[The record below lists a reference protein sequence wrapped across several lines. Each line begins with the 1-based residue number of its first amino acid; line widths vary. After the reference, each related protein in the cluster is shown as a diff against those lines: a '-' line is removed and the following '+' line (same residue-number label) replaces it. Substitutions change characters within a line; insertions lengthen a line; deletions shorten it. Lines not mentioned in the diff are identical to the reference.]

1 MTMIRAQ
8 YSQVLA
14 PGIEHNFVEF
24 LDLKH
29 RDRQYD
35 KVFNIDNTTRAF
47 EDEVQF
53 AGTGPAPELTEG
65 ENVAYVDLIQG
76 GTKRYVPLKYALGS
90 RISYELIQDDLY
102 GIIKQAPKALAFSMA
117 FTEEMVPWN
126 IFNNGFSTIV
136 TTDGV
141 SLFNNAHPLLG
152 GANATNTGPGLGN
165 VISTAGTYPNR
176 PATDVDISFTGI
188 QLMTNH
194 FNRMTDSLGLP
205 VHIKATKLVIPP
217 ELIFTCRELLGSPGK
232 VGVQSPNV
240 GNEINA
246 LLGEE
251 LTYMVSS
258 YLTSATAWYAV
269 TEKEHHQ
276 LKFKWRKSVDTDYDD
291 DFDTQAVKM
300 LTYMRIAAG
309 ATHWI
314 GTWGSNGP

>member
-1 MTMIRAQ
+1 MIRAM
-8 YSQVLA
+8 YAQVLA
-14 PGIEHNFVEF
+14 PGIDHNFVEF

-35 KVFNIDNTTRAF
+35 KIFNIDNTTRAF

-65 ENVAYVDLIQG
+65 ENVAYYDLIQG
-76 GTKRYVPLKYALGS
+76 GTKRYVPLKYAMGA
-90 RISYELIQDDLY
+90 RTSYELIQDDLY
-102 GIIKQAPKALAFSMA
+102 GIIKQAPKALAHSIS

-126 IFNNGFSTIV
+126 IFNNGFSTVV

-152 GANATNTGPGLGN
+152 GVNATNTGPGLAN

-176 PATDVDISFTGI
+176 PLVDLDISFTAI

-194 FNRMTDSLGLP
+194 FNRMTDSMGLP
-205 VHIKATKLVIPP
+205 VHMRPTMLVIPP

-232 VGVQSPNV
+232 PYTAD
-240 GNEINA
+240 NEINA
-246 LLGEE
+246 LTGEE
-251 LTYMVSS
+251 LRFVVSS
-258 YLTSATAWYAV
+258 YLTSATAWFAV

-276 LKFKWRKSVDTDYDD
+276 LKFKWRKQVDTDYDD

>member
-8 YSQVLA
+8 YAQVLA

-24 LDLKH
+24 IDLKH

-35 KVFNIDNTTRAF
+35 KVFNIDNTTKAF

-65 ENVAYVDLIQG
+65 EGVAYADLIQG
-76 GTKRYVPLKYALGS
+76 GTKRYVPLKYALGA

-102 GIIKQAPKALAFSMA
+102 GIIKQAPKALAFSLA

-126 IFNNGFSTIV
+126 IFNNGFSTVV

-141 SLFNNAHPLLG
+141 SLFNNQHPLLG
-152 GANATNTGPGLGN
+152 GTNATNTGPGLAN
-165 VISTAGTYPNR
+165 VISASGTYPNS
-176 PATDVDISFTGI
+176 PATQMDLSFTAL
-188 QLMTNH
+188 QLMSNQ
-194 FNRMTDSLGLP
+194 FSRMTDSLGLP
-205 VHIKATKLVIPP
+205 IMIRPKKLIIPP
-217 ELIFTCRELLGSPGK
+217 ELTFIARELLGSPGK
-232 VGVQSPNV
+232 PYTGD
-240 GNEINA
+240 NEINS
-246 LLGEE
+246 LLGED
-251 LTYMVSS
+251 LTYMISS
-258 YLTSATAWYAV
+258 FLTSASAWFAV

-276 LKFKWRKSVDTDYDD
+276 LKFKWRKSIDTDYDD

>member
-1 MTMIRAQ
+1 MAMIRAM
-8 YSQVLA
+8 YAQVLA

-35 KVFNIDNTTRAF
+35 KVFNIDNTTKAF

-65 ENVAYVDLIQG
+65 ENVAYFDLIQG
-76 GTKRYVPLKYALGS
+76 GTKRYVPLKYAMGA
-90 RISYELIQDDLY
+90 RCSYELIQDDLY
-102 GIIKQAPKALAFSMA
+102 GIIKQAPKALAHSIA

-126 IFNNGFSTIV
+126 IFNNGFSTVV

-141 SLFNNAHPLLG
+141 SLFNNQHPLLG
-152 GANATNTGPGLGN
+152 GVVATNTGPGLGN
-165 VISTAGTYPNR
+165 VISVAGTYPNR
-176 PATDVDISFTGI
+176 PAVDLDLSFTSI

-194 FNRMTDSLGLP
+194 FNRMTDSMGLP
-205 VHIKATKLVIPP
+205 VHMRPTMLIIPP
-217 ELIFTCRELLGSPGK
+217 ELIFTARELLGSPGK
-232 VGVQSPNV
+232 PGVNT
-240 GNEINA
+240 NEINA
-246 LLGEE
+246 LVGEE
-251 LTYMVSS
+251 LTYMVCS

-269 TEKEHHQ
+269 TNKEHHQ
-276 LKFKWRKSVDTDYDD
+276 LKFKWRKTVDTDYDD

-300 LTYMRIAAG
+300 LTFMRIAAG

>member
-8 YSQVLA
+8 YAQLLA
-14 PGIEHNFVEF
+14 PGSDHNFVEF

-29 RDRQYD
+29 RDKQYD

-53 AGTGPAPELTEG
+53 AGTGPAGELTEG
-65 ENVAYVDLIQG
+65 ENVAYADLIQG
-76 GTKRYVPLKYALGS
+76 GTKRYVPLKYALGA
-90 RISYELIQDDLY
+90 RMSYELINDDLY
-102 GIIKQAPKALAFSMA
+102 GIIKQAPRALAHSMA

-141 SLFNNAHPLLG
+141 SLFNNQHPLLG
-152 GANATNTGPGLGN
+152 GVPATNTGPGLAN
-165 VISTAGTYPNR
+165 VISAPGTYPNR
-176 PATDVDISFTGI
+176 PVTDLDVSFTAI
-188 QLMTNH
+188 QLMSNQ
-194 FNRMTDSLGLP
+194 FSRMTDSLGLP
-205 VHIKATKLVIPP
+205 VMIRPKKLLVPP
-217 ELIFTCRELLGSPGK
+217 ELIFIMRELLGSPGK
-232 VGVQSPNV
+232 PYTTD
-240 GNEINA
+240 NEINS
-246 LLGEE
+246 LLGED
-251 LTYMVSS
+251 LTYMVCSFF
-258 YLTSATAWYAV
+258 TSASAWFAV

-276 LKFKWRKSVDTDYDD
+276 LKFKWRKQIATDYDD
-291 DFDTQAVKM
+291 DFDSQAVKM